1 DLCHDFLM
9 LKILTKITVTP
20 DCGNAPR
27 KEFLKN
33 LNIAFATGDA
43 DFIIEHV
50 SEDIKWN
57 IYGDKHIN
65 GKEDFTKEMNIMKD
79 YTADEVVIH
88 SIITHGREAAL
99 NGEMKMGEKT
109 YAFCD
114 VYRFTNTKND
124 MIKQMDSYV
133 LPI

>member
-1 DLCHDFLM
+1 M
-9 LKILTKITVTP
+9 TKITVTP

-27 KEFLKN
+27 KEFLKDF
-33 LNIAFATGDA
+33 NIAFATGDA
-43 DFIIEHV
+43 DFIIQHV
-50 SEDIKWN
+50 SDTIEWN
-57 IYGDKHIN
+57 IYGDKHII
-65 GKEDFTKEMNIMKD
+65 GKENFIKEINSMKD

-99 NGEMKMGEKT
+99 NGEMKMGDKT

-114 VYRFTNTKND
+114 VYRFTNTTSD
-124 MIKQMDSYV
+124 MITRMDSYV